1 MTYLLCRQ
9 VIAMKVTEMKQ
20 VQNLIGE
27 CSEHIAA
34 ATAFLSPSA
43 SPAAPAQRTPRVGV
57 FAMLITSPYKSHL
70 ARIAKCLPFE
80 VSRWS
85 IFPHRNGWLLVAI
98 VRATHETVKTFDFV
112 GWAAQNGFRF
122 NELAIWALSKTASL
136 LSRISQRWFGRK
148 TSSRQVMDFIKEFL
162 REKVVKVTTL
172 VLLIF
177 LLHFSQ
183 GFSVSTQSKEVDA
196 FTRISPAR
204 WIAPATLAPSAPPAL
219 PPAGR

>member
-1 MTYLLCRQ
+1 MKATEAKKLL
-9 VIAMKVTEMKQ
+9 KKQ
-20 VQNLIGE
+20 VGE
-27 CSEHIAA
+27 CSGSDAA
-34 ATAFLSPSA
+34 ATALLSQT
-43 SPAAPAQRTPRVGV
+43 SPAAPAQRPQRVGV

-98 VRATHETVKTFDFV
+98 VRAPHETVKTFDFV
-112 GWAAQNGFRF
+112 GWATQNGLRF
-122 NELAIWALSKTASL
+122 NELAIWTLTQTPSL

-162 REKVVKVTTL
+162 RGKIVKITTL
-172 VLLIF
+172 VLLVF
-177 LLHFSQ
+177 LLDFSQ
-183 GFSVSTQSKEVDA
+183 GFSVSAQSKEVDA

-219 PPAGR
+219 PIKAGAVGQAC